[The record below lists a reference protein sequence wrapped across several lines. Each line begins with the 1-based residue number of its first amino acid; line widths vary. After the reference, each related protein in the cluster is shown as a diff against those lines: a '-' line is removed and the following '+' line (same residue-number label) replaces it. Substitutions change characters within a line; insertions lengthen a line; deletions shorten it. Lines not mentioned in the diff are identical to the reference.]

1 MKTSPYRKILGAR
14 FFHIFIFFFS
24 GGVPPTFFYKKYKK
38 KGNIKKKCYIS
49 KNKIKQN
56 DMRYEYAIK
65 LLQKLNAN
73 GAKYE
78 LVKNC
83 STCYDLRLV
92 EEVKPKKKN
101 KKNEEDNKQEP
112 SITINSDSEDSSTN
126 PFPEELK

>member
-1 MKTSPYRKILGAR
+1 
-14 FFHIFIFFFS
+14 
-24 GGVPPTFFYKKYKK
+24 
-38 KGNIKKKCYIS
+38 
-49 KNKIKQN
+49 
-56 DMRYEYAIK
+56 MRYEYAIK

-101 KKNEEDNKQEP
+101 KKNEEDNKEEP
-112 SITINSDSEDSSTN
+112 PITINSDSENSSTN